1 MILLSIL
8 DFILDIRRQEP
19 NYKYELIH
27 QCRLKFYGDFYFN
40 KRRWRVYQIYKG
52 IKFRM
57 PSAQT
62 TFRDAVLAKYGIG
75 WGQGVPLIDLDNAEL
90 IETCFGTYEVL
101 KIELYDTNF
110 VMFG

>member
-27 QCRLKFYGDFYFN
+27 QCRLKFYGEFYFN
-40 KRRWRVYQIYKG
+40 KRGWRVYQIYKG

-57 PSAQT
+57 PSARM
-62 TFRDAVLAKYGIG
+62 TFRDAVLAKYGVGNGI
-75 WGQGVPLIDLDNAEL
+75 PLIDLDNSES
-90 IETCFGTYEVL
+90 IETCFGTFAVL
-101 KIELYDTNF
+101 KIELYGTNF